1 MPDITITCP
10 DGAFSA
16 YLASPAGNSGG
27 GVLVIQ
33 EIFGVNK
40 DMRDHCDHLASQGYF
55 ALCPDIFWRQEP
67 GIQITDQ
74 TDEEWAKAF
83 ALYQGFDVEKGVADL
98 KVALAHLRTVDGCT
112 GKAGTVGFCLGGLL
126 AYLMAAESDADC
138 NVSYY
143 GVGIDERLAAADGIT
158 APTILHIAE
167 EEDSFPRTRRRKS
180 RTAWVAIRT
189 SASTAIRASITP
201 SPAMPAST
209 TTLPRRHS
217 PTAARWIASTRLSA
231 NHSTNTRQGKSHAA
245 GSQNS

>member
-83 ALYQGFDVEKGVADL
+83 ELYQGFDVEKGVADL

-143 GVGIDERLAAADGIT
+143 GVGIDERLAAADGIS

-167 EEDSFPRTRRRKS
+167 EDGFVPKEAQAKIKDGLGGHPNISLHSYPGVDHAFARHAGVNYDAAAAALADS
-180 RTAWVAIRT
+180 RTMDCFNA
-189 SASTAIRASITP
+189 
-201 SPAMPAST
+201 
-209 TTLPRRHS
+209 TLR
-217 PTAARWIASTRLSA
+217 
-231 NHSTNTRQGKSHAA
+231 
-245 GSQNS
+245 

>member
-143 GVGIDERLAAADGIT
+143 GVGIDERLAAADGIS

-167 EEDSFPRTRRRKS
+167 EDGFVPKDAQAKIKDGLGGHPNISLHSYPGVDHAFARHAGVNYDAAAAALADS
-180 RTAWVAIRT
+180 RTMDCFNA
-189 SASTAIRASITP
+189 
-201 SPAMPAST
+201 
-209 TTLPRRHS
+209 TLR
-217 PTAARWIASTRLSA
+217 
-231 NHSTNTRQGKSHAA
+231 
-245 GSQNS
+245 